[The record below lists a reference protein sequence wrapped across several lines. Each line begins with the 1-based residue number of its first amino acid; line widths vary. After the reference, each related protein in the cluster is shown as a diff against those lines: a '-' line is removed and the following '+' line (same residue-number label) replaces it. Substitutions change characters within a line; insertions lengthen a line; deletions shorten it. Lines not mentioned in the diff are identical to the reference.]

1 MGRVSASQASLL
13 PVSGKGAPPR
23 DNGEL
28 VFSEP
33 WEATAFGV
41 AVALSDQGTYDWE
54 HFRRR
59 LITAIADSQGCEAY
73 YESWAKALEA
83 SVVDAGL
90 LPRQEIRSRMT
101 ALQQPH

>member
-1 MGRVSASQASLL
+1 MSARLPASG
-13 PVSGKGAPPR
+13 SDAPPR

-41 AVALSDQGTYDWE
+41 AIVLSDRKYYDWE
-54 HFRRR
+54 FFRVR
-59 LITAIADSQGCEAY
+59 LIRSIADASGCEAY

-83 SVVDAGL
+83 SVIDAGL
-90 LPRQEIRSRMT
+90 IGKEEIIQRMASIGYT
-101 ALQQPH
+101 A